1 MLLPGQIYLCTAI
14 APSTPRASVF
24 IATLVSPQYLV
35 NTILVN
41 YAVWFSGPRPWLTAF
56 RAWESIRLRC
66 ICQPNPLPR
75 IETGSSL
82 PPFSISSPSLSASLF
97 SRRGAACLRPRLA
110 PLSSS
115 RFSPRG
121 PVAPPKNTKP
131 VTRKPDLAAG
141 FYDARAG
148 LNEWP
153 SFSSAACSEPAC
165 LVHLHNLRL
174 EGELFKLDDGA
185 FPSLKK
191 ILARPKAG

>member
-1 MLLPGQIYLCTAI
+1 MPLCDLLPGQIYLCTAL

-41 YAVWFSGPRPWLTAF
+41 YAVWFSDPRPWLTALRVLGKHPTALHLSTQPSATYRDGLVPAAFFHQLSIPF
-56 RAWESIRLRC
+56 RF
-66 ICQPNPLPR
+66 PL
-75 IETGSSL
+75 
-82 PPFSISSPSLSASLF
+82 

-148 LNEWP
+148 FDEWP
-153 SFSSAACSEPAC
+153 SFSSTACSEPAC

-174 EGELFKLDDGA
+174 GG
-185 FPSLKK
+185 
-191 ILARPKAG
+191 RTV